1 MKLTP
6 LSKMKKRIKVK
17 DHPNLERDP
26 KTNAIVSTDETGYQK
41 YMNQKAI
48 IQRQQDRIEYLESEI
63 IVIKQMLMNK

>member
-17 DHPNLERDP
+17 DHPNRERDP
-26 KTNAIVSTDETGYQK
+26 KTNAIVSTDNSGYQK
-41 YMNQKAI
+41 YMNQKEI

>member
-1 MKLTP
+1 
-6 LSKMKKRIKVK
+6 MKKRIKVK

-26 KTNAIVSTDETGYQK
+26 MTNAIVSTDNSGYQK
-41 YMNQKAI
+41 YMNQKEI

>member
-26 KTNAIVSTDETGYQK
+26 KTNAIVSTDNTGYQK
-41 YMNQKAI
+41 YMNQKEI
-48 IQRQQDRIEYLESEI
+48 IKRQQDRIEYLESEI

>member
-1 MKLTP
+1 
-6 LSKMKKRIKVK
+6 MKKRIKVK

-26 KTNAIVSTDETGYQK
+26 KTNAIGSTDNTGYQK
-41 YMNQKAI
+41 YMNQKEI

>member
-26 KTNAIVSTDETGYQK
+26 KTNAIVSTDNSGYQK
-41 YMNQKAI
+41 YMNQREI

>member
-26 KTNAIVSTDETGYQK
+26 KTNAIVSTDNSGYQK
-41 YMNQKAI
+41 YMNQKY
-48 IQRQQDRIEYLESEI
+48 RIEYLESEI

>member
-26 KTNAIVSTDETGYQK
+26 KTNAIVSTDNTGYQK
-41 YMNQKAI
+41 YMNQKEI

-63 IVIKQMLMNK
+63 IVIKQMLLNK

>member
-1 MKLTP
+1 
-6 LSKMKKRIKVK
+6 MKKRIKVK

-26 KTNAIVSTDETGYQK
+26 KTNAIVSTDNSGNQK
-41 YMNQKAI
+41 YMNLKEI

>member
-17 DHPNLERDP
+17 DHPNLERDT
-26 KTNAIVSTDETGYQK
+26 KTNAIVSTDNSGYQK
-41 YMNQKAI
+41 YMNQREI

>member
-26 KTNAIVSTDETGYQK
+26 KTNAIVSTDDTGYQK
-41 YMNQKAI
+41 YMNQKEI

>member
-26 KTNAIVSTDETGYQK
+26 KTNAIVSTDNSGYQK
-41 YMNQKAI
+41 YMNQKEI

>member
-26 KTNAIVSTDETGYQK
+26 KTNAIVSTDNTGYQK
-41 YMNQKAI
+41 YMNQKEI

>member
-26 KTNAIVSTDETGYQK
+26 KTKAIVSTDSTGYQK
-41 YMNQKAI
+41 YMNQKRI
-48 IQRQQDRIEYLESEI
+48 IEMQQQRIEHLESEI
-63 IVIKQMLMNK
+63 IVIKQMLLNK